1 LAQETAMRALR
12 TIVAAGLLCVPARAA
27 AADDKPICADRP
39 SKSTG
44 ACTVP
49 AGHWQIET
57 GLIDWIGHSS
67 GGVTEDVVAIGST
80 LLKYGLSD
88 KTDVEIGVMPLL
100 IDRVHGA
107 GMHERASG
115 FGDTVVRVKYRLTA
129 EGAPFEAALDPFVKI
144 PTANHRLGNGKV
156 EGGLVVPMDAPL
168 GKSGL
173 TVSIDPELD
182 IAADE
187 DGHGHHAAMT
197 QVVNLA
203 AAISDKL
210 TVSGEIWGMWDWDPM
225 GTTKQ
230 YSADATATYAVKND
244 LQLDAGV
251 HFGLNRE
258 TPDVELYTG
267 VSVRF

>member
-1 LAQETAMRALR
+1 MRGLR
-12 TIVAAGLLCVPARAA
+12 TIIPAGLLSVATGAA
-27 AADDKPICADRP
+27 AANEKPICADRP

-49 AGHWQIET
+49 KGHWQIET
-57 GLIDWIGHSS
+57 GLIDWFADRSN
-67 GGVTEDVVAIGST
+67 GVSEDVVAIGST
-80 LLKYGLSD
+80 LLKYGLNDSAD
-88 KTDVEIGVMPLL
+88 LELGVAPFV
-100 IDRVHGA
+100 IDRVHGGGA
-107 GMHERASG
+107 HERASG
-115 FGDTVVRVKYRLTA
+115 FGDTIVRAKYRLTA
-129 EGAPFEAALDPFVKI
+129 EGSSFEVALDPFVKI

-156 EGGLVVPMDAPL
+156 EGGVVVPMDAPL

-173 TVSIDPELD
+173 TLSIDPELD

-197 QVVNLA
+197 QVVNLGL
-203 AAISDKL
+203 AINDKL
-210 TVSGEIWGMWDWDPM
+210 GVSGEVWGSWNWDP
-225 GTTKQ
+225 TRTIKQ
-230 YSADATATYAVKND
+230 YSADATATYAVNND
-244 LQLDAGV
+244 LQLDAGA

>member
-1 LAQETAMRALR
+1 MRGLR
-12 TIVAAGLLCVPARAA
+12 TIIPAGLLSVATGAA
-27 AADDKPICADRP
+27 AANEKPICADRP

-49 AGHWQIET
+49 KGHWQIET
-57 GLIDWIGHSS
+57 GLIDWFADRSN
-67 GGVTEDVVAIGST
+67 GVSEDVVAIGST
-80 LLKYGLSD
+80 LLKYGLNDSAD
-88 KTDVEIGVMPLL
+88 LELGVAPFV
-100 IDRVHGA
+100 IDRVHGGGA
-107 GMHERASG
+107 HERASG
-115 FGDTVVRVKYRLTA
+115 FGDTISARNIDSRLRARVRS
-129 EGAPFEAALDPFVKI
+129 GARSVREI

-156 EGGLVVPMDAPL
+156 EGGVVVPMDAPL

-173 TVSIDPELD
+173 TLSIDPELD

-197 QVVNLA
+197 QVVNLGL
-203 AAISDKL
+203 AINDKL
-210 TVSGEIWGMWDWDPM
+210 GVSGEVWGSWNWDP
-225 GTTKQ
+225 TRTIKQ
-230 YSADATATYAVKND
+230 YSADATATYAVNND
-244 LQLDAGV
+244 LQLDAGA

>member
-1 LAQETAMRALR
+1 MRGLR
-12 TIVAAGLLCVPARAA
+12 TIIAAGLLCVPTGEA
-27 AADDKPICADRP
+27 AADEKPICADRP

-49 AGHWQIET
+49 AGHWQMET
-57 GLIDWIGHSS
+57 GLIDWFGDHSN
-67 GGVTEDVVAIGST
+67 GVSEDVVAIGST
-80 LLKYGLSD
+80 LLKYGLNDSA
-88 KTDVEIGVMPLL
+88 DVELGAAPFVM
-100 IDRVHGA
+100 DRVHGDGVHA
-107 GMHERASG
+107 RASG
-115 FGDTVVRVKYRLTA
+115 FGDTIVRMKYRLTA
-129 EGAPFEAALDPFVKI
+129 EGAPFEMALDPFAKI

-173 TVSIDPELD
+173 TLSIDPELD

-203 AAISDKL
+203 AAISDTL
-210 TVSGEIWGMWDWDPM
+210 TVSAEIWGLWNWDPM
-225 GTTKQ
+225 RNIKQ
-230 YSADATATYAVKND
+230 YSADATATYAVNND
-244 LQLDAGV
+244 LQLDAGA